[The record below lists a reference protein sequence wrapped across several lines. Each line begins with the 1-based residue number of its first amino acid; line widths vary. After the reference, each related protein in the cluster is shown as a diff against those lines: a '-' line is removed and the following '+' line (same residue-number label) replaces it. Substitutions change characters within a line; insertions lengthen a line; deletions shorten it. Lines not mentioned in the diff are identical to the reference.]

1 MFPLPLRN
9 ALAGLAI
16 DALDDDTARAA
27 LGWLAAR
34 GVAPAPATLARLAR
48 VHLVDGDVPELL
60 AVHAPH
66 DAGIRAHATHALAAA
81 DVYRRRPLGRPDTV
95 DGALVRAAALWDAR
109 LFFEVHEVLEAVWQ
123 RTTGDVRQAL
133 QGVIQMAVAFYH
145 LAAGNLRGAR
155 QLLADGRERLAAT
168 EHALPLLDAQELLAR
183 TAPWQDALA
192 AHRPV
197 HAASA
202 PRFALRAAADPPS
215 GTP

>member
-1 MFPLPLRN
+1 MFPLPLRI

-16 DALDDDTARAA
+16 DALDDDPARAA
-27 LGWLAAR
+27 LGWLAAHE
-34 GVAPAPATLARLAR
+34 VPLDAATRERLTR
-48 VHLVDGDVPELL
+48 VHLVEGDPPALL
-60 AVHAPH
+60 AVHAAH

-81 DVYRRRPLGRPDTV
+81 DAYRRHPLGRPDTV

-155 QLLADGRERLAAT
+155 QLLTDGRDRLAAT
-168 EHALPLLDAQELLAR
+168 EHALPLLDAHALLAR
-183 TAPWQDALA
+183 TAPWQEALA

-197 HAASA
+197 PAASA
-202 PRFALRAAADPPS
+202 PRFALRGAGSAS
-215 GTP
+215 